1 MMISPIAM
9 SGAIA
14 VRSAARIAS
23 RLTIA
28 FAAIVFAVTLSR
40 PAQAMNIQTI
50 KSPGGIEA
58 WLVEEHSVP
67 LMALRFAF
75 VGGNSQDPTGKDGVA
90 NFITAMMDEGAGD
103 VPSAEFQERMEDIAM
118 RMSFDDSKDGLY
130 GSFETLSANR
140 DKAIALLKL
149 AIQKPRFDADAVDRI
164 RQQLLANIA
173 YADKDPDK
181 VAGREWYAL
190 AFAGHPYGRPSNGTV
205 ETVSKITRDDLVAFH
220 KRTFAKSNLKVVAV
234 GDIDAATFGKML
246 DDVFGGLPDEADL
259 LPVPMTE
266 PIGGQQKVIE
276 MNVPQSVAVFGLA
289 AMARKDPDF
298 MAAFVVNHILGGG
311 GFSSKL
317 MEEVREKRG
326 LAYSVYSYLQPY
338 EHTSILSGSVA
349 TKNEAMAESLS
360 IIRAEMKKMADN
372 GPTAE
377 DLQAAKDYLTGSY
390 ALRFDTNAKI
400 ASQLLGLQVEGFGT
414 DYVDTRNKLGEAV
427 DQLQRCEVQ
436 LINLGTAL
444 VAGGFAA
451 LLAAAV
457 HQFASLFAQPVH
469 RKGWAGAI
477 AQEPLKAWTVVGFN
491 AHPGIHRETAV
502 FVPQHLFCLE
512 VLQQP
517 TAHKGAQ
524 DTFLQCGLH
533 WGHGSRIDAGGR
545 VKDDTRR

>member
-400 ASQLLGLQVEGFGT
+400 ASQLLGLQMEGFGT
-414 DYVDTRNKLGEAV
+414 DYVDTRNKLVEAV
-427 DQLQRCEVQ
+427 SMEDAKRVAKRFLDPDK
-436 LINLGTAL
+436 LI
-444 VAGGFAA
+444 V
-451 LLAAAV
+451 
-457 HQFASLFAQPVH
+457 
-469 RKGWAGAI
+469 
-477 AQEPLKAWTVVGFN
+477 TVVGK
-491 AHPGIHRETAV
+491 
-502 FVPQHLFCLE
+502 
-512 VLQQP
+512 P
-517 TAHKGAQ
+517 T
-524 DTFLQCGLH
+524 GL
-533 WGHGSRIDAGGR
+533 GVDVAPKMPASESAPAGGAS
-545 VKDDTRR
+545 VAPAKSANPG